1 MIEFLEKI
9 SKYFLIAAF
18 LFLFAFPLS
27 SALADDNGNGNGNGD
42 DVEEIPLA
50 PTDPDISDICTPADC
65 SPANACPDTDQSC
78 YTINGAF
85 YCCTSAPSPGMEA
98 VGD

>member
-1 MIEFLEKI
+1 MIALLEKL
-9 SKYFLIAAF
+9 SKCFLIAAF

-27 SALADDNGNGNGNGD
+27 SALADDDGNGNGGG

-50 PTDPDISDICTPADC
+50 PSDPDISDICTPADC
-65 SPANACPDTDQSC
+65 SPAKACPDSDQSC

-85 YCCTSAPSPGMEA
+85 YCCIEPPSPGMES

>member
-1 MIEFLEKI
+1 MIVFLEKI
-9 SKYFLIAAF
+9 SKCFLILTF

-27 SALADDNGNGNGNGD
+27 SSLADGDGNGG

-50 PTDPDISDICTPADC
+50 PSDPDISDICTPADC
-65 SPANACPDTDQSC
+65 SPAKACPDSDQSC

-85 YCCTSAPSPGMEA
+85 YCCISPPSPGTEA